1 MSIFQIQDWEKRR
14 RNIAFWST
22 FMERGGGKSE
32 QYAFMEFRRKGGGG
46 RRREREG
53 SCSFLKFQK
62 GERSS
67 CREIGRGRGGRELL
81 PFQFSTLASRKPI
94 TSQKDKVA
102 ADKIVFQ
109 SRAKAKRFPA
119 KNKIFCGLVLIYSAQ
134 ARQAGRQT
142 SPFSALL
149 LSFSGILSPPTPTN
163 SLSFFPETNLRR
175 FSLPFLSLSVRKER
189 ENRN

>member
-1 MSIFQIQDWEKRR
+1 
-14 RNIAFWST
+14 
-22 FMERGGGKSE
+22 MERGGGKSE

-46 RRREREG
+46 REG

-67 CREIGRGRGGRELL
+67 CREIGRERGGRELL
-81 PFQFSTLASRKPI
+81 PIQFSTLASRKPI

-109 SRAKAKRFPA
+109 SRAKANRFPA
-119 KNKIFCGLVLIYSAQ
+119 KKKEIFCGLVLIVPKPD
-134 ARQAGRQT
+134 RQAGRQAHFLPFF
-142 SPFSALL
+142 SPSRD
-149 LSFSGILSPPTPTN
+149 SFPPTPTN

-175 FSLPFLSLSVRKER
+175 FSLSFLSLSVRKER

>member
-1 MSIFQIQDWEKRR
+1 
-14 RNIAFWST
+14 
-22 FMERGGGKSE
+22 
-32 QYAFMEFRRKGGGG
+32 MEFRRKGGGG
-46 RRREREG
+46 GREG

-67 CREIGRGRGGRELL
+67 CREIGRERGGRELL

-119 KNKIFCGLVLIYSAQ
+119 KKKIFCGLVLIYSAQ

-149 LSFSGILSPPTPTN
+149 PPSRESFLLQLLLIPFL
-163 SLSFFPETNLRR
+163 FFPKLIYDA
-175 FSLPFLSLSVRKER
+175 FLFPFFLYP
-189 ENRN
+189 